1 MTNATEDAQPRGKAA
16 AGGRGGAWEGGD
28 GGRGHP
34 EIKLGRGDPNPPQDA
49 GGRSGSETSQP
60 RLSPQTHT
68 QERVCTSLPAASGC
82 ARCSVLSAR
91 SALSITARPGRCQNV
106 KRGETWEAT
115 RPFEAT
121 ARAGEDK
128 GHRAPQNQ
136 PKLEA
141 HAPHHWCSAPLL
153 WLEFYGNACPY
164 SQSQEGTR

>member
-1 MTNATEDAQPRGKAA
+1 MPPRTHNQEARLPLGDGAA
-16 AGGRGGAWEGGD
+16 PGRVETRGGGVQRARWAEGTRTPTGCWWQVWIGD
-28 GGRGHP
+28 QP
-34 EIKLGRGDPNPPQDA
+34 APPFPPN
-49 GGRSGSETSQP
+49 
-60 RLSPQTHT
+60 THT
-68 QERVCTSLPAASGC
+68 QERVCTPLPAGSGR